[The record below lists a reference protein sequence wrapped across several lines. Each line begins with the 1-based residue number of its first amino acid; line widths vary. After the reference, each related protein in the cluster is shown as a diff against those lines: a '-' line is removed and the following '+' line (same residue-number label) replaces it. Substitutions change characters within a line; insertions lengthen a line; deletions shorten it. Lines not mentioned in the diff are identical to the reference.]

1 MLLQGLQGRISLYG
15 SRWSYSYALFI
26 TLLSLV
32 MEGIYSIGHK
42 QVTDSSHHL
51 EEGVRQVGDSVG
63 SPKGMSGTIGMFLS

>member
-1 MLLQGLQGRISLYG
+1 
-15 SRWSYSYALFI
+15 
-26 TLLSLV
+26 